1 MERLLD
7 MIMEIFRYTYAK
19 SSSYNDHNGG
29 RSSSRNNDNN
39 SNNKNTDYIR
49 DDFMSDNDD
58 NDDNNKNGNII
69 SESNDDHGNNDDSD
83 SIFSNSRNSSIGP
96 IINNDVRRSDRN
108 SDINYSTSDGNKN
121 NNDNHCINHNHN
133 KSSNSNNNSYYS
145 SSSDSSRSSSNNN
158 ETSNHDRIKQLFID
172 YMDGISL
179 LQCIDINSIINITEF
194 EKLCLFLNL
203 YHCLLLH
210 SYIIFNY
217 PITILKFVSFN
228 CHCSYEIFGDVLSLA
243 ELEHNIIK
251 NSMPNPDINF
261 IAQFYIPKSK
271 YNFHVNI
278 VDYRIL
284 WSIYCYA
291 ITNNHEIPIYTTDKL
306 NTQLNYIIEKSLMSS
321 IMIKKQ
327 KSSSCFIYLPIICQW
342 YAKVIISSLTEIMK
356 SNFYEYYCNQ
366 FINNVNNNDSNGD
379 MKITNSSRSGNT
391 DGVRNSVE
399 CGIVVKYYDAPSFMA
414 LMNSLSKHKQMLL
427 VLWQHLR

>member
-1 MERLLD
+1 
-7 MIMEIFRYTYAK
+7 MIMEIFRYTYGN
-19 SSSYNDHNGG
+19 SSSNNDHNGG
-29 RSSSRNNDNN
+29 RSSSRNNDKN
-39 SNNKNTDYIR
+39 SNNRNTDNNR

-58 NDDNNKNGNII
+58 NNDDNDDNSKNGNVI
-69 SESNDDHGNNDDSD
+69 SESNDDHGNNDDND
-83 SIFSNSRNSSIGP
+83 SAFSNSRNSSIGP
-96 IINNDVRRSDRN
+96 IINNDRRSNRN
-108 SDINYSTSDGNKN
+108 SDINNITSDGNKN
-121 NNDNHCINHNHN
+121 NNDNHCINQNHN
-133 KSSNSNNNSYYS
+133 KSSNSNNNSFHS
-145 SSSDSSRSSSNNN
+145 RSSDSSRSSSSRNYN
-158 ETSNHDRIKQLFID
+158 ETSNHDRIKQLYID

-217 PITILKFVSFN
+217 PMTILKFVSFN

-251 NSMPNPDINF
+251 YSMPKPDVNF

-291 ITNNHEIPIYTTDKL
+291 ITNIHEILIYTKDKL

-321 IMIKKQ
+321 IIIKKH
-327 KSSSCFIYLPIICQW
+327 KSSSSCVIYLPIICQW

-356 SNFYEYYCNQ
+356 INFYEYYCNQ
-366 FINNVNNNDSNGD
+366 FINNINNNDSNID
-379 MKITNSSRSGNT
+379 MKTINSSRSGNT
-391 DGVRNSVE
+391 DRVRNS
-399 CGIVVKYYDAPSFMA
+399 VVKYYDAPSFMA

>member
-1 MERLLD
+1 MML
-7 MIMEIFRYTYAK
+7 EIFKYTYGK
-19 SSSYNDHNGG
+19 SSTNNDHNGG
-29 RSSSRNNDNN
+29 RSSCRNNDNN
-39 SNNKNTDYIR
+39 HDV
-49 DDFMSDNDD
+49 FLSDNDD
-58 NDDNNKNGNII
+58 NDDNYKNGNII
-69 SESNDDHGNNDDSD
+69 SESNDDHGNNNDND
-83 SIFSNSRNSSIGP
+83 SILSNSRNSSFGP
-96 IINNDVRRSDRN
+96 IIDNDRRSNIN
-108 SDINYSTSDGNKN
+108 SDINNNTSDGNKI

-133 KSSNSNNNSYYS
+133 KSSNINNNSYYS
-145 SSSDSSRSSSNNN
+145 NSSDNSRSSSSSNNN
-158 ETSNHDRIKQLFID
+158 NQTSNHDRIKQLYID

-217 PITILKFVSFN
+217 PLTILKFVSFN
-228 CHCSYEIFGDVLSLA
+228 CHCSYEIFGDILSLA

-251 NSMPNPDINF
+251 YSMPKPDINF

-271 YNFHVNI
+271 FNFHVNI
-278 VDYRIL
+278 LDYRIL

-291 ITNNHEIPIYTTDKL
+291 ITNIHEIPIYTKDKL
-306 NTQLNYIIEKSLMSS
+306 NMQLNYMVEKSLMSS
-321 IMIKKQ
+321 IIIKKQ
-327 KSSSCFIYLPIICQW
+327 KLSSSSCVIYLPIICQW

-356 SNFYEYYCNQ
+356 INFYEYYYNQ
-366 FINNVNNNDSNGD
+366 FINNINNNDSNGD
-379 MKITNSSRSGNT
+379 IKITNSSS
-391 DGVRNSVE
+391 VSSSVE
-399 CGIVVKYYDAPSFMA
+399 CGIGVKYYDAPSFMA